1 MENAQNGE
9 FSIKFTNRDKIYLSV
24 IAVLLV
30 AIVILAI
37 VLPRPYKIVEVEK
50 PVEKIVEVKAF
61 DTQTVYIVGK
71 DYPDFHDG
79 DESVDING
87 REYTILEKFNLHDT
101 GAFVKA
107 VFIVT
112 TTSDGVES
120 TFEITLLKTL
130 TDEIVVDMGSSAD
143 GIDVYIT
150 SDNMKDITDI
160 VKQSLT
166 GLSYS
171 HTYLLKLEFEDAV
184 ATYKINYIDC
194 TE

>member
-1 MENAQNGE
+1 MENSQNGE
-9 FSIKFTNRDKIYLSV
+9 FSIKFTNRDKIYVSI
-24 IAVLLV
+24 IAVLFV

-61 DTQTVYIVGK
+61 DTKTVYIVGK
-71 DYPDFHDG
+71 AYPYYNDG

-87 REYTILEKFNLHDT
+87 REYTILEHFNLLDT

-107 VFIVT
+107 TFIVT
-112 TTSDGVES
+112 TASDGAES
-120 TFEITLLKTL
+120 TFEIQLSKTL
-130 TDEIVVDMGSSAD
+130 TDEIVVDMGNSAD
-143 GIDVYIT
+143 GIDIYIT
-150 SDNMKDITDI
+150 SDNMQDITDI
-160 VKQSLT
+160 VKQSIT

-184 ATYKINYIDC
+184 ATYRINYIDC